1 MSARGFLLAAP
12 RSGSGK
18 TIVALGLM
26 RAFRDRGL
34 GVAAVKSGPDYIDS
48 AFHAAATGRS
58 SLNLDSWAMD
68 GPLIAGLAATT
79 AEGAELLIAEASMG
93 LFDGAP
99 GQNGRTGSSADLASA
114 LGLPVVLILDVS
126 GQAQTAAAVAKGCAE
141 YDPRLKVAGVI
152 LNKVASERHARLT
165 RTALETVGLPIFGAL
180 PRETTIALPER
191 HLGLVQ
197 AVDTDDLDAKIARLA
212 AFVAAHV
219 DLDALRQVAAPLAA
233 GPMGAGALKPPGQRI
248 AIARDA
254 AFSFIYPH
262 LLLGWRRA
270 GAEIAFFSPL
280 QDEAPPRDADICWLP
295 GGYPELHA
303 GRLSSAGTFL
313 GGLRSFAQTKPVHGE
328 CGGYM
333 ALGAALTDA
342 EGVRHP
348 MAGLLSGSTS
358 FFKRRM
364 TLGYRHATLAA
375 DCPLGPRGQ
384 LLLGHEFHY
393 ATVEDQGDDPPFA
406 LARDA
411 YGGEASPV
419 GSRRGLVTG
428 SFFHVI
434 AEDPRMAS

>member
-18 TIVALGLM
+18 TIVALGAM

-68 GPLIAGLAATT
+68 EPLIAGLAATT

-99 GQNGRTGSSADLASA
+99 GIEGRTGSSADLASA

-126 GQAQTAAAVAKGCAE
+126 GQAQTAAAIAKGCAE

-313 GGLRSFAQTKPVHGE
+313 GGLRNFAQTKPVHGE

-348 MAGLLSGSTS
+348 MASLLSGSTS

-375 DCPLGPRGQ
+375 DCALGPRGKI
-384 LLLGHEFHY
+384 LLGHEFHY
-393 ATVEDQGDDPPFA
+393 ATVENAGEDPPFA

>member
-26 RAFRDRGL
+26 RAFRERGL
-34 GVAAVKSGPDYIDS
+34 SVAPVKSGPDYIDS
-48 AFHAAATGRS
+48 AFHAAATGRP

-68 GPLIAGLAATT
+68 EPLIAGLAAAN

-99 GQNGRTGSSADLASA
+99 GIIGRTGSSADLASV

-126 GQAQTAAAVAKGCAE
+126 GQAQTAAAIAKGCAE
-141 YDPRLKVAGVI
+141 YDPRLKFGGVI

-180 PRETTIALPER
+180 PREKAISLPER

-197 AVDTDDLDAKIARLA
+197 AADTDDLDAKIARLA

-219 DLDALRQVAAPLAA
+219 DLDALRQAAAPLSC
-233 GPMGAGALKPPGQRI
+233 GPARANALKPPGQRI
-248 AIARDA
+248 ALARDA

-270 GAEIAFFSPL
+270 GAEISFFSPL
-280 QDEAPPRDADICWLP
+280 QDEPPPPDADICWLP

-303 GRLSSAGTFL
+303 GRLSSARTFL
-313 GGLRSFAQTKPVHGE
+313 DGLREFAEKKPVHGE

-342 EGVRHP
+342 EGIRHP
-348 MAGLLSGSTS
+348 MAGLLSVSTS

-364 TLGYRHATLAA
+364 TLGYRRAALAA
-375 DCPLGPRGQ
+375 DGALGPRGKI
-384 LLLGHEFHY
+384 LLGHEFHY
-393 ATVEDQGDDPPFA
+393 ATVETQGDDPPFA

-411 YGGEASPV
+411 YGGEAAPV
-419 GSRRGLVTG
+419 GSRRGHVTG

-434 AEDPRMAS
+434 ADDPRMAP